1 MNFHVFVLISTIAF
15 YIILKLYKSSVLY
28 TKNKKKSNFIYVLFA
43 PVLLYLTHYL
53 YIYTPLSSSLPLSTP
68 QQQMIMSDKLLN
80 SAYPVSS
87 STSSSY

>member
-1 MNFHVFVLISTIAF
+1 MNFHLFVLLSTFAF

-28 TKNKKKSNFIYVLFA
+28 TKNKKRSNFIYVLFT

-53 YIYTPLSSSLPLSTP
+53 YIYNPLPTNII
-68 QQQMIMSDKLLN
+68 QQHVVSDKLLN
-80 SAYPVSS
+80 SAYPISS